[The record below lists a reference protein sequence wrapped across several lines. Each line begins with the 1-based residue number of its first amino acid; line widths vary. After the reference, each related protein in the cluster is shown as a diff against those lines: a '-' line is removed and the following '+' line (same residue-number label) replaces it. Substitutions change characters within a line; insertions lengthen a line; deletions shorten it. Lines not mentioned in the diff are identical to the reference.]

1 MHPVRH
7 GGWSLFSPFGD
18 DTGVFR
24 IAHEHFSCVDS
35 FVSLSSTMWP
45 LSYAR
50 VNSWLNRSR
59 LRMMVS
65 PSVSPSSL
73 NSSTYFTD
81 RQWAMCRISP
91 SPKKPFS
98 MLLQA
103 SSNVTLVQRCYWG

>member
-1 MHPVRH
+1 
-7 GGWSLFSPFGD
+7 
-18 DTGVFR
+18 
-24 IAHEHFSCVDS
+24 
-35 FVSLSSTMWP
+35 
-45 LSYAR
+45 
-50 VNSWLNRSR
+50 
-59 LRMMVS
+59 MMVS

-103 SSNVTLVQRCYWG
+103 SSNVTLVQRCYWGGPSSSASLRTRIPRAFFIATDRCSVSSISSSGSPV